1 MAVLFVIEPAMEL
14 SGPCD
19 TCTSE
24 KGFEQHRR
32 WEKVDFTW
40 YMSVEECTETNIYR
54 NSDFHFR
61 KPRYLPCSTLESIV
75 RIISTA
81 LYNDQH

>member
-1 MAVLFVIEPAMEL
+1 VIFGKDVLIHTAFSFSSLLVCISMAVLFVIEPAIEL

-32 WEKVDFTW
+32 WEKG
-40 YMSVEECTETNIYR
+40 
-54 NSDFHFR
+54 
-61 KPRYLPCSTLESIV
+61 
-75 RIISTA
+75 
-81 LYNDQH
+81 